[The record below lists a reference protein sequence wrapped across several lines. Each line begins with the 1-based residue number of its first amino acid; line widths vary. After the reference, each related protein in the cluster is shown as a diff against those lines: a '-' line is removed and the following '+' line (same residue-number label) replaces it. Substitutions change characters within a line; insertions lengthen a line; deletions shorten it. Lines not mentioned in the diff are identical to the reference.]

1 MKAFLT
7 CCVIGLVL
15 SLGVIAY
22 GQLDNQRRIR
32 YLESRTQHHYE
43 LILHLYGQDKLST
56 E

>member
-1 MKAFLT
+1 MRAFLI
-7 CCVIGLVL
+7 CCVVGLVL

-32 YLESRTQHHYE
+32 DLESQTQHQYE